1 MLESEIET
9 PKEENNKLKHNMNE
23 TEILMK
29 SLTGKLSKE
38 SRKIKQRKC
47 QTNAAKRN
55 LTNAKNHSRQNASLE
70 TRNIFAQD
78 EVLDIETK
86 T

>member
-9 PKEENNKLKHNMNE
+9 PKEEINKLKHNMSE

-47 QTNAAKRN
+47 QTNVAKRN
-55 LTNAKNHSRQNASLE
+55 LTNAKTSFSAKCIIRNEKHICSR
-70 TRNIFAQD
+70 
-78 EVLDIETK
+78 
-86 T
+86 